1 MPLLLRRAVTVFAGD
16 LQSFTACYGLLMG
29 IIVSMPL
36 QARFRRTERVRAPG
50 ARTYAPKIKICRTG
64 ATMLVTSSLDLAL
77 PRPAIATELEVTPTQ
92 TCIL

>member
-50 ARTYAPKIKICRTG
+50 ARTYAPKIKNFRTG
-64 ATMLVTSSLDLAL
+64 ATMLVTSSHDLAL
-77 PRPAIATELEVTPTQ
+77 PRPAIVTVTELEVTPT
-92 TCIL
+92 